1 MEVGQAEGVRGELL
15 TVELHQL
22 GVPLLGKLPHN
33 FARDF
38 HFYK

>member
-22 GVPLLGKLPHN
+22 GVPLLGKLPYN
-33 FARDF
+33 FTRDF